1 MGEAPRKDRQRI
13 WYGLLSA
20 ALALV
25 LLYYSLRGVE
35 WVRVWTTITHA
46 RWQYL
51 VAAGLTICSSY
62 FLRSLRWRILL
73 NTDAHFDVL
82 TVFIASMAGYLG
94 NNFLPARAGEF
105 VRSYIISKS
114 SSLSKTYVLTT
125 ALSERMVDAIALVL
139 ASSVVLLGVREK
151 PAWLGD
157 VSRTT
162 AAIAGAGLLAIAIV
176 PHTGDLVERAL
187 RRIPMPTGLRARL
200 LELAAQILLGLRT
213 FHSPTR
219 LAGFAFFTVVVWLID
234 CVTVMLGTHALGID
248 LPFRVAL
255 LLLAGMG
262 LGSALPS
269 TPGYVGIYQF
279 VTVGIL
285 TPFGVRHDDALA
297 YSFVSQALN
306 YAIVLALGLPGL
318 YRFKDWRQAI
328 APVGQASASQ
338 VGQASACQSE
348 RSSDSSSS
356 ASQRL
361 G

>member
-1 MGEAPRKDRQRI
+1 MGETPAKDRKRV

-20 ALALV
+20 TLAAV

-35 WVRVWTTITHA
+35 WVRVWTTIAHA
-46 RWQYL
+46 RWQFL
-51 VAAGLTICSSY
+51 VAAFLTICCSY

-82 TVFIASMAGYLG
+82 PVFVATMAGYLG

-125 ALSERMVDAIALVL
+125 ALSERIVDAIALVL
-139 ASSVVLLGVREK
+139 ASSVVLLGVNPK

-162 AAIAGAGLLAIAIV
+162 AIVAGVGLLAIAIV
-176 PHTGDLVERAL
+176 PHTGDLVERLL
-187 RRIPMPTGLRARL
+187 RRIPMPAGLRNRL

-213 FHSPTR
+213 LHSPKR
-219 LAGFAFFTVVVWLID
+219 LAGFALFTVVVWSID
-234 CVTVMLGTHALGID
+234 CVTVMVGAHALGVD

-255 LLLAGMG
+255 LLLAALG

-279 VTVGIL
+279 VTVTVL

-297 YSFVSQALN
+297 FSFVTQALN
-306 YAIVLALGLPGL
+306 YAVVLVLGLPGL
-318 YRFKDWRQAI
+318 YRFKDWRQAME
-328 APVGQASASQ
+328 APAPLVGQA
-338 VGQASACQSE
+338 
-348 RSSDSSSS
+348 
-356 ASQRL
+356 
-361 G
+361 

>member
-1 MGEAPRKDRQRI
+1 MGEPAGKDRGRI

-20 ALALV
+20 ALAAL

-35 WVRVWTTITHA
+35 WARVWNTITHA

-51 VAAGLTICSSY
+51 VAAGLTTCCSY
-62 FLRSLRWRILL
+62 FLRSYRWRILL
-73 NTDAHFDVL
+73 NTDAYFDVL
-82 TVFIASMAGYLG
+82 TVFVANMAGYLG
-94 NNFLPARAGEF
+94 NSFLPARAGEF

-139 ASSVVLLGVREK
+139 ASSVVLLGVNPK

-162 AAIAGAGLLAIAIV
+162 ATMAGVGLLAIAIV
-176 PHTGDLVERAL
+176 PHTGDLLERLL
-187 RRIPMPTGLRARL
+187 RRVPMPAGLRHRL

-219 LAGFAFFTVVVWLID
+219 LAGFASLTVVVWSID
-234 CVTVMLGTHALGID
+234 CVSIMLGTHALGID
-248 LPFRVAL
+248 LSFRVAL

-279 VTVGIL
+279 VTVSIL
-285 TPFGVRHDDALA
+285 TPFGVRRDDALA
-297 YSFVSQALN
+297 YSFVTQAMG
-306 YAIVLALGLPGL
+306 YVLVLVLGLPGL

-328 APVGQASASQ
+328 REAAPASA
-338 VGQASACQSE
+338 E
-348 RSSDSSSS
+348 
-356 ASQRL
+356 
-361 G
+361 

>member
-1 MGEAPRKDRQRI
+1 MGEAPGKDRKRI

-20 ALALV
+20 ALAAGF
-25 LLYYSLRGVE
+25 LYYSLRRGG
-35 WVRVWTTITHA
+35 WARGWATIIRGRGQFLA
-46 RWQYL
+46 
-51 VAAGLTICSSY
+51 VAGLTLCCSF
-62 FLRSLRWRILL
+62 FLRSYRWRILL
-73 NTDAHFDVL
+73 NTDADFDVL
-82 TVFIASMAGYLG
+82 TVFIATMAGYLG
-94 NNFLPARAGEF
+94 NAFLPARAGEF

-139 ASSVVLLGVREK
+139 ASSVVLLGVKEK

-162 AAIAGAGLLAIAIV
+162 ATMAGVGLLAIVIV
-176 PHTGDLVERAL
+176 PHTGDLVERLL
-187 RRIPMPTGLRARL
+187 RRVPMPAGLRARL

-219 LAGFAFFTVVVWLID
+219 LAGFAFLTVVIWSLD
-234 CVTVMLGTHALGID
+234 CISVILGAHALGID

-255 LLLAGMG
+255 LLLAGLG

-279 VTVGIL
+279 VTVSIL

-297 YSFVSQALN
+297 YSFVSQAMS
-306 YAIVLALGLPGL
+306 YVVVLVLGLPGL

-328 APVGQASASQ
+328 AGAAPAPAK
-338 VGQASACQSE
+338 
-348 RSSDSSSS
+348 
-356 ASQRL
+356 
-361 G
+361 

>member
-1 MGEAPRKDRQRI
+1 VSAVTGAPAGPPAAPEKDRRHI

-20 ALALV
+20 ALAAV

-51 VAAGLTICSSY
+51 VAACLTTCCAF

-73 NTDAHFDVL
+73 NTDVHFDVL
-82 TVFIASMAGYLG
+82 TVFVATMAGYLG
-94 NNFLPARAGEF
+94 NSFLPARAGEL
-105 VRSYIISKS
+105 VRTYIISS
-114 SSLSKTYVLTT
+114 RSSLSKTYVLTT

-139 ASSVVLLGVREK
+139 ASSVVLLGVNPK

-162 AAIAGAGLLAIAIV
+162 ALIAGAGLLTIAIV
-176 PHTGDLVERAL
+176 PHTGDLAARLL
-187 RRIPMPTGLRARL
+187 RRIPMPARLRDRL

-213 FHSPTR
+213 FHSPGR
-219 LAGFAFFTVVVWLID
+219 LAGYAFLTVVVWSLD
-234 CVTVMLGTHALGID
+234 SVTVMLAAHALGLD

-255 LLLAGMG
+255 LLLTGLG

-279 VTVGIL
+279 VTVSVL
-285 TPFGVRHDDALA
+285 APFGVSRDAALA
-297 YSFVSQALN
+297 FSFVSQAMG
-306 YAIVLALGLPGL
+306 YVVVLILGLPAL
-318 YRFKDWRQAI
+318 YRVKDWRQAI
-328 APVGQASASQ
+328 QGAA
-338 VGQASACQSE
+338 
-348 RSSDSSSS
+348 R
-356 ASQRL
+356 
-361 G
+361 